1 MLIGLIRRDLRR
13 AWGSGAIGMP
23 VIFFLIVATL
33 FPFAVGPDA
42 ALLARV
48 GGGVLWVAALLAAL
62 LPIDRLVAPDHE
74 AGVLDQ
80 LAVRGIADEWVAA
93 ARILSHALGF
103 GVPLL
108 LALPIAAALLNLP
121 LAAVLTLAAGLAL
134 ATPGLAT
141 LAVLSAALT
150 ARRGGG
156 SAVGGLL
163 VLPLAV
169 PMLIFGSGMLDPS
182 AQGALPLLAAA
193 SLLLT
198 AIGPFAVGAGLRALR
213 E

>member
-1 MLIGLIRRDLRR
+1 M
-13 AWGSGAIGMP
+13 
-23 VIFFLIVATL
+23 
-33 FPFAVGPDA
+33 
-42 ALLARV
+42 
-48 GGGVLWVAALLAAL
+48 
-62 LPIDRLVAPDHE
+62 
-74 AGVLDQ
+74 
-80 LAVRGIADEWVAA
+80 
-93 ARILSHALGF
+93 
-103 GVPLL
+103 PLL